1 MDTYYVDG
9 QFVDDD
15 KAYICARDII
25 VLRGFGVF
33 DFLITYRKR
42 PFHLKEH
49 VERLEYSA
57 RQIGL
62 ELKHS
67 NTEICEI
74 AEETLNKNPHHEESN
89 IRIVYTGGVSS
100 DGVTPEGKGIL
111 MVMVTPRHIPPEW
124 WYQKGTK
131 IITVDQER
139 FMPEAKS
146 TNYIT
151 AIYAQQKA
159 KKMAAVEALYVDS
172 HNRILECTTSNFFFF
187 KAGKLVT
194 SNQDILPGVT
204 RNVILELAGNHFEIE
219 TRDINRSEINEMG
232 EAFITA
238 SNKEVTPVV
247 MINDSQIGDGKVG
260 KNTKKIMQLFR
271 DYTKAY
277 GERII

>member
-9 QFVDDD
+9 QFVDDN
-15 KAYICARDII
+15 KAYLCARDII

-33 DFLITYRKR
+33 DFLITYKKR
-42 PFHLKEH
+42 PFYLKEH

-67 NTEICEI
+67 NAKICEI
-74 AEETLNKNPHHEESN
+74 AEETLKKNPHHEESN
-89 IRIVYTGGVSS
+89 IRIVYTGGISS
-100 DGVTPEGKGIL
+100 DGVTPEGNGIL
-111 MVMVTPRHIPPEW
+111 MVMVTPRHAPPEW
-124 WYQKGTK
+124 WYKKGTK
-131 IITVDQER
+131 IITVELER

-159 KKMAAVEALYVDS
+159 KKLGGVEALYVDS

-194 SNQDILPGVT
+194 SNHDILPGVT
-204 RNVILELAGNHFEIE
+204 RNVILELAGNHFKIE
-219 TRDINRSEINEMG
+219 TRDIDRSEINEME

-238 SNKEVTPVV
+238 SNKEVAPVV
-247 MINDSQIGDGKVG
+247 MINDLQIGNGDIGE
-260 KNTKKIMQLFR
+260 NTKKIMHLFR

-277 GERII
+277 GERKI

>member
-9 QFVDDD
+9 QFVADD
-15 KAYICARDII
+15 KAFICARDIV

-33 DFLITYRKR
+33 DFLITYKKR
-42 PFHLKEH
+42 PFYLNEH

-67 NTEICEI
+67 NAEICAI
-74 AEETLNKNPHHEESN
+74 AEETLMKNPHHDESN

-124 WYQKGTK
+124 WYNKGTK
-131 IITVDQER
+131 IVTVDFER

-146 TNYIT
+146 TNYIN
-151 AIYAQQKA
+151 AIYALQMA
-159 KKMAAVEALYVDS
+159 KKQGGVEALYVDS

-194 SNQDILPGVT
+194 SYQDILPGVT
-204 RNVILELAGNHFEIE
+204 RNVILEIAGNHFEIE
-219 TRDINRSEINEMG
+219 TRDIDRSEINQME

-238 SNKEVTPVV
+238 SNKEVAPVV
-247 MINDSQIGDGKVG
+247 MINDLQIGDGQVG
-260 KNTKKIMQLFR
+260 ENTKKIMQIFR

-277 GERII
+277 GERKI